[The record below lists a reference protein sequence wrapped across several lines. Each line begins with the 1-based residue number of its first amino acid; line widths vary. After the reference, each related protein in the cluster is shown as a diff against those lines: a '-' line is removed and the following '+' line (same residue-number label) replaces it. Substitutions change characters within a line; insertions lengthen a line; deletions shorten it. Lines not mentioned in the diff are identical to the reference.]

1 VEEVPYGLHGQ
12 FRGHHKK
19 PTIILQAVVS
29 YDRWIWH
36 AFFGTPGSCNDIN
49 VLHRSPVFDN
59 VAQGSAPEVHYM
71 VNVNDYNIG
80 YYLADGIYPPWATLI
95 SGYSSPQTN
104 KQRYFAKEQS
114 RYQKDVECAF
124 GIMQA
129 KYGIMKGPARL
140 WSQEDLKY
148 IVDCVIILHNMG
160 ILYEQGMEDLRIEN
174 YKNTTCGNLDNNRDV
189 PAVQELIQK
198 HQQIQSHLSNEHNH
212 DGLLNCDGR
221 MCFVHEL

>member
-1 VEEVPYGLHGQ
+1 
-12 FRGHHKK
+12 
-19 PTIILQAVVS
+19 
-29 YDRWIWH
+29 
-36 AFFGTPGSCNDIN
+36 
-49 VLHRSPVFDN
+49 
-59 VAQGSAPEVHYM
+59 
-71 VNVNDYNIG
+71 
-80 YYLADGIYPPWATLI
+80 
-95 SGYSSPQTN
+95 
-104 KQRYFAKEQS
+104 
-114 RYQKDVECAF
+114 
-124 GIMQA
+124 MQA

-140 WSQEDLKY
+140 WSQEDIKY